1 MVYLT
6 VRTGYTFFIEGIP
19 MKKSDRKRRPA
30 ADKPVRDIYQE
41 VTDRIVE
48 TRWKKAPVRGNDHGG
63 RRKGQAPV
71 FR

>member
-1 MVYLT
+1 
-6 VRTGYTFFIEGIP
+6 

-41 VTDRIVE
+41 VTDRIVAALE
-48 TRWKKAPVRGNDHGG
+48 KAPVRGNDHGG

>member
-41 VTDRIVE
+41 V
-48 TRWKKAPVRGNDHGG
+48 PVPSDGRHGRFHG
-63 RRKGQAPV
+63 RVPLWFNGL
-71 FR
+71 

>member
-41 VTDRIVE
+41 VTDRIVAALE
-48 TRWKKAPVRGNDHGG
+48 KGTRPWKRPWR
-63 RRKGQAPV
+63 P
-71 FR
+71 